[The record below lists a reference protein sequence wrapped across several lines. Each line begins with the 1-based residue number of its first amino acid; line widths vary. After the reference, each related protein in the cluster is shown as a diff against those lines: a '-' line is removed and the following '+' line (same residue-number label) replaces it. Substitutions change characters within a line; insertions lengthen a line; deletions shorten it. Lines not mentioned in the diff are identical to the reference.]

1 MHHVNGGN
9 VKTKIYTVSKILLS
23 LIIIINIILI
33 STIIVLNISELNAV
47 VVFDIFTCFVILLD
61 FFIGFYKS
69 SDKSDYFRE
78 NIIEIIAAIPFDL
91 MLSLFLG
98 FGYLR
103 FIKFVRVLLLI
114 ALFFKIVG
122 EFLKNTHLDE
132 ILGVFI
138 LVVIGSTLGLYL
150 IDPSMNN
157 LFDDLWFVVVSLTT
171 VGYGDITPSTVFGKV
186 FSLILLLIGVFIF
199 SAITGAISSYFMD
212 NLLQEG
218 SYHIHDLKDKVEKSE
233 IELEKANR
241 QLEKNEK
248 KIDELKNEISELK
261 EIIEKNY

>member
-1 MHHVNGGN
+1 
-9 VKTKIYTVSKILLS
+9 VKTKIYTISKILLS
-23 LIIIINIILI
+23 LIVIINIILI
-33 STIIVLNISELNAV
+33 STLIIFDISGLKAT
-47 VVFDIFTCFVILLD
+47 VVFDIFVCFVLLAD
-61 FFIGFYKS
+61 FFSGFFKS
-69 SDKSDYFRE
+69 SNKSEYFKE
-78 NIIEIIAAIPFDL
+78 NFLEFVAAIPFDL
-91 MLSLFLG
+91 MLSPFLG
-98 FGYLR
+98 LNYLR
-103 FIKFVRVLLLI
+103 FIRFLRVLLLI
-114 ALFFKIVG
+114 ALYFKIVG

-218 SYHIHDLKDKVEKSE
+218 SYHIHELKDNVRKSE
-233 IELEKANR
+233 MELQKVNG

-248 KIDELKNEISELK
+248 KIDELKNEIAELK
-261 EIIEKNY
+261 EIIKKNS